1 MTDDQEPV
9 SSYVILIKEKKKY
22 SLKLSISIFLSVPI
36 YLPSIPLLILFCYF
50 LLVKYSTKETYRLL
64 ASS

>member
-1 MTDDQEPV
+1 MTDDQEPL

-50 LLVKYSTKETYRLL
+50 LLVKYSTKET
-64 ASS
+64 

>member
-1 MTDDQEPV
+1 MTDDQEPL

-36 YLPSIPLLILFCYF
+36 YLPSIPILILFCYF
-50 LLVKYSTKETYRLL
+50 LLVKYSTKET
-64 ASS
+64 

>member
-1 MTDDQEPV
+1 MTDDQESL

-22 SLKLSISIFLSVPI
+22 SLKLSISIFLPVPI

-50 LLVKYSTKETYRLL
+50 LLVKYSTKET
-64 ASS
+64 

>member
-1 MTDDQEPV
+1 MTDDQEPL

-36 YLPSIPLLILFCYF
+36 YLPSIPILVLFCYF
-50 LLVKYSTKETYRLL
+50 LLVKYSTKET
-64 ASS
+64 